1 MTAYTGQM
9 LLIGREETSMA
20 FGQIGKC
27 IRQAW
32 EEDYPPEL
40 APANVKGRKMWRKVR
55 LVDLIAEKFGMNP
68 DEAASFREYCGDLGD
83 TETSG
88 T

>member
-1 MTAYTGQM
+1 
-9 LLIGREETSMA
+9 MA

-40 APANVKGRKMWRKVR
+40 APADIKGRKMWRKVR
-55 LVDLIAEKFGMNP
+55 LVDLIVEKFGMGP
-68 DEAASFREYCGDLGD
+68 AEAESFRGYCGDLGD
-83 TETSG
+83 TEVLSS
-88 T
+88 